1 MASNVKIEQYVT
13 SKSNDEQKLR
23 DEIMANKRV
32 ILKIKRVVHQI
43 KDKLSKLFYQLQEKY
58 KMKFKLYNNRNIG
71 YKNQMQ
77 ENMKM
82 FN

>member
-1 MASNVKIEQYVT
+1 
-13 SKSNDEQKLR
+13 
-23 DEIMANKRV
+23 MANKRV